1 MRVVDE
7 AHNGPLP
14 QALDRLDV
22 CFRHVDGREEPRP
35 RRKTMLR
42 SSVAALKGWNSS
54 FLLTPQPPPS
64 RRCFRSE
71 AALDALRSHSRTG
84 TAAARSHLVLY
95 NYPSFSGAFAALF
108 AHLFHSHL
116 GLPFL
121 VLPFSSNLQWVIL
134 NDLRVI
140 AFDHREST
148 LKRISRVGEG
158 LDNLEL
164 RIDTKKSSA
173 RAAYDFFSEKLFQ
186 MKSSQVTGRLLI
198 GPMKQGESTNLL
210 NQEDEERVA
219 TVLRYVEDVDLR
231 QWRMPDIEAFNIGLR
246 DERAKVNC
254 ITNPFI
260 FEQVCFLMPT
270 LYTQRSC
277 WERLL
282 KSNWEEDYMASAWP
296 IGAVVFMQRRNLK
309 MCLRSTD
316 CRTDTSEIAKLHLE
330 VVSITFDLGILAVDL
345 LPCERSHGPAVD
357 RSTSVLLAWLDSVRV
372 QEVSVRS
379 TGTPLSQLVLT
390 EISARWEDSSLHSC
404 GTPRGYC
411 TIRVGKRA
419 GSVLGV
425 LGRRISCIAGYTQ
438 IGKRTKCSLS
448 SAFSTYSRTNFQF
461 TFRHCCC

>member
-1 MRVVDE
+1 MLPARRRARGASPPPEDDASFLCRCPKGMELLLPPHSPATTVPSLLSIGSR
-7 AHNGPLP
+7 AGRPPFPFQNRHRRRPLP
-14 QALDRLDV
+14 PRSVQLPLLLRCL
-22 CFRHVDGREEPRP
+22 RRPLRPPLPLSPRP
-35 RRKTMLR
+35 TLPRLALLVRRAFQVGDPSLIILPR
-42 SSVAALKGWNSS
+42 APLSS
-54 FLLTPQPPPS
+54 FLL
-64 RRCFRSE
+64 C
-71 AALDALRSHSRTG
+71 
-84 TAAARSHLVLY
+84 
-95 NYPSFSGAFAALF
+95 
-108 AHLFHSHL
+108 
-116 GLPFL
+116 
-121 VLPFSSNLQWVIL
+121 
-134 NDLRVI
+134 
-140 AFDHREST
+140 ST

-186 MKSSQVTGRLLI
+186 MKSSQLLI
-198 GPMKQGESTNLL
+198 GPMKQGEIANLL

-316 CRTDTSEIAKLHLE
+316 CRTDTSEIAK
-330 VVSITFDLGILAVDL
+330 
-345 LPCERSHGPAVD
+345 
-357 RSTSVLLAWLDSVRV
+357 
-372 QEVSVRS
+372 
-379 TGTPLSQLVLT
+379 
-390 EISARWEDSSLHSC
+390 
-404 GTPRGYC
+404 
-411 TIRVGKRA
+411 
-419 GSVLGV
+419 
-425 LGRRISCIAGYTQ
+425 
-438 IGKRTKCSLS
+438 
-448 SAFSTYSRTNFQF
+448 
-461 TFRHCCC
+461 